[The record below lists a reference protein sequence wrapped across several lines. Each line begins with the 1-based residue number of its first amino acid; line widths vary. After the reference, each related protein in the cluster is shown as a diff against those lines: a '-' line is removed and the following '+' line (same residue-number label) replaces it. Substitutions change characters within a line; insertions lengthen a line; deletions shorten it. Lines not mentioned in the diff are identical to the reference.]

1 MQIIDVSRLQT
12 DYVLYETGL
21 FIIYFEDEKE
31 FKILKVSTKIKYLKY
46 LTVF

>member
-21 FIIYFEDEKE
+21 FFFEDEKRVQDLE
-31 FKILKVSTKIKYLKY
+31 SEY
-46 LTVF
+46 